1 VIPFLPSHPGITIG
15 ALWPRSRSFRTNG
28 IFSTRFLLILLFFVL
43 NLFGWW
49 TRSRLITLILIDH
62 TPRINRQVKLID
74 CFVRIDGQV
83 KLVDRIVL
91 RSLIL
96 FDIESVA
103 IGFDQWLLNR
113 FKELVEVWTLSFVV
127 LLIDLEGHSDFLT
140 EFDVVVTVH
149 KSECKNLLT
158 GTLRKFNINRNT
170 KLFVRVDAL
179 IIQSERSKG
188 MLRSIV
194 QLQLHICWPC
204 NSSWVLECATNIVAG
219 SCGSNDIS
227 WLLNAHC
234 LKVYIGWGKE
244 WFKTEYFTEDRL
256 EFVKGTTARFLWTI
270 WLSSSISDC
279 LSLLSLRIILRVWW
293 FLAFIEFLDNLLK
306 LLVWHVIDHVLVH
319 AFSNRLNWCCGFQSF
334 SSNSRPQHIRLVWE
348 IWEHWSPHST
358 LPDGGFDLILEESF
372 KHETHHVSLVH
383 GIGPKIGIHLR
394 KRCTV

>member
-1 VIPFLPSHPGITIG
+1 M
-15 ALWPRSRSFRTNG
+15 
-28 IFSTRFLLILLFFVL
+28 
-43 NLFGWW
+43 
-49 TRSRLITLILIDH
+49 ILIDH

-204 NSSWVLECATNIVAG
+204 NSS
-219 SCGSNDIS
+219 
-227 WLLNAHC
+227 
-234 LKVYIGWGKE
+234 
-244 WFKTEYFTEDRL
+244 
-256 EFVKGTTARFLWTI
+256 
-270 WLSSSISDC
+270 
-279 LSLLSLRIILRVWW
+279 
-293 FLAFIEFLDNLLK
+293 
-306 LLVWHVIDHVLVH
+306 
-319 AFSNRLNWCCGFQSF
+319 
-334 SSNSRPQHIRLVWE
+334 
-348 IWEHWSPHST
+348 
-358 LPDGGFDLILEESF
+358 
-372 KHETHHVSLVH
+372 
-383 GIGPKIGIHLR
+383 
-394 KRCTV
+394 